1 MIGERHPALD
11 RGSLILDVRQLE
23 RREDTDY
30 LYLVR
35 REKSCL
41 FPIYE
46 VYLPDSYAYLCW
58 TAYTMTSSVPVDAF
72 YLHVSNPARLSGTVV
87 LLDYGESVEDVERA
101 VSYGLKKRAAH
112 LSRKMQEWLEQGR
125 DSPLLELIQSM
136 KGGEPVWTQAEKLP
150 T

>member
-11 RGSLILDVRQLE
+11 RDSLILDVRQLE

-101 VSYGLKKRAAH
+101 VSYGLKKRAVH
-112 LSRKMQEWLEQGR
+112 LSRKMQEAPIPPLRQGTGIPR
-125 DSPLLELIQSM
+125 EAEGPAGHCILRQRASP
-136 KGGEPVWTQAEKLP
+136 
-150 T
+150 

>member
-1 MIGERHPALD
+1 M
-11 RGSLILDVRQLE
+11 
-23 RREDTDY
+23 
-30 LYLVR
+30 
-35 REKSCL
+35 
-41 FPIYE
+41 
-46 VYLPDSYAYLCW
+46 
-58 TAYTMTSSVPVDAF
+58 MSSVPVDAF

-101 VSYGLKKRAAH
+101 VSYGLKKRAVH

-125 DSPLLELIQSM
+125 DSSLLELIQSM

>member
-11 RGSLILDVRQLE
+11 RDSLILDVRQLE

-41 FPIYE
+41 
-46 VYLPDSYAYLCW
+46 
-58 TAYTMTSSVPVDAF
+58 
-72 YLHVSNPARLSGTVV
+72 
-87 LLDYGESVEDVERA
+87 
-101 VSYGLKKRAAH
+101 
-112 LSRKMQEWLEQGR
+112 SRKMQEWLEQGR
-125 DSPLLELIQSM
+125 DSSLLELIQSM